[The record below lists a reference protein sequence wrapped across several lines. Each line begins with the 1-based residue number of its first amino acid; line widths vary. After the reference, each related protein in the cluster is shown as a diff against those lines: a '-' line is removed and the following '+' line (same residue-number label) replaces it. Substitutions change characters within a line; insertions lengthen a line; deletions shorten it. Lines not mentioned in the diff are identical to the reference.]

1 MATQKEADNPKTQ
14 GEKFATAARELGT
27 DDDPERFAERVRK
40 LAKAKPTAEPKA
52 VKPKK
57 AQ

>member
-1 MATQKEADNPKTQ
+1 MPRESSKSQID
-14 GEKFATAARELGT
+14 KFRDAARQLGT
-27 DDDPERFAERVRK
+27 DDDPERFADRVRK